1 MKERHILVDMQPL
14 YTAHASRGI
23 GTLYRNVVKRLV
35 KLDENSTYY
44 LLNLYGEIPAELKIG
59 SGDNVRGLDLYEDVK
74 EYIYEGTDE
83 RKKAYFDAFIQSV
96 IREYDIDICLIGAVV
111 DYYNVYSPESFGAAK
126 MVTVAH
132 DLIPM
137 IYSDRY
143 LTVAEAAFR
152 HYQWFAQYLYSDY
165 ILSNSLTTKNDLVRH
180 LGVDVD
186 RVSVIYGGTSP
197 IFRKNNYT
205 TEEKERVFQRFGI
218 QGEYLFCVGADD
230 FRKNLDGLAE
240 AYLGLPEELTE
251 RYQLVITCEVS
262 EETKN
267 RLLAYDE
274 NGEGSEVLDDPKK
287 RKRLVVTG
295 FVTDDEMVLL
305 LNCAKLAAFP
315 SMYEG
320 LGLPVIE
327 AWKCGVPVLT
337 SNNSSLGE
345 IAEDAA
351 VTVDPF
357 SVEDIR
363 RGLLYALTEAD
374 LGGLVARGAEKSK
387 RYTYE
392 NAAKTVLDSYEKIDA
407 AEKIDTL
414 SRAYREKQK
423 NLKRQCMENVDRAE
437 RKKYRD
443 RW

>member
-1 MKERHILVDMQPL
+1 MKERHILVDMQPM

-23 GTLYRNVVKRLV
+23 GTLYRNVIKCLV

-59 SGDNVRGLDLYEDVK
+59 GGDNIRGLDLYEDVK

-96 IREYDIDICLIGAVV
+96 IQEYDIDICLIGAVV
-111 DYYNVYSPESFGAAK
+111 DYYNIYSPESFGNAK
-126 MVTVAH
+126 LVTVAH

-137 IYSDRY
+137 IYGDRY
-143 LTVAEAAFR
+143 LTEAAAAFR
-152 HYQWFAQYLYSDY
+152 HYQWFGQYLYSDY
-165 ILSNSLTTKNDLVRH
+165 ILSNSLTTKNDLVH
-180 LGVDVD
+180 YLGVEEG
-186 RVSVIYGGTSP
+186 RISVIYGGTSP
-197 IFRKNNYT
+197 IFRENDYT
-205 TEEKERVFQRFGI
+205 AEEKERVFQKFGI
-218 QGEYLFCVGADD
+218 KGEYLFCVGADD

-240 AYLGLPEELTE
+240 AYLGLPGELTE

-262 EETKN
+262 EETKK
-267 RLLAYDE
+267 RLLAHDKSGRE
-274 NGEGSEVLDDPKK
+274 RIVA
-287 RKRLVVTG
+287 TG
-295 FVTDDEMVLL
+295 FITDDEMVLL
-305 LNCAKLAAFP
+305 LNGAKLAAFP

-363 RGLLYALTEAD
+363 RGLLYALAEAD
-374 LGGLVARGAEKSK
+374 LDELVARGIEKSK

-392 NAAKTVLDSYEKIDA
+392 NAAKTVLDSYERIDA
-407 AEKIDTL
+407 AEKIDTG
-414 SRAYREKQK
+414 SGAYQEKQK
-423 NLKRQCMENVDRAE
+423 RLKKQCMKSLGMIGRI
-437 RKKYRD
+437 KYCSR
-443 RW
+443 R

>member
-1 MKERHILVDMQPL
+1 MKKQRHILVDLQPL

-23 GTLYRNVVKRLV
+23 GTLYRNVIRSLV
-35 KLDENSTYY
+35 KLDGDSTYY

-59 SGDNVRGLDLYEDVK
+59 SGGNVHGLDLYDTVK
-74 EYIYEGTDE
+74 EYIYEGTDK
-83 RKKAYFDAFIQSV
+83 RKKVFFDSFIQSL
-96 IREYDIDICLIGAVV
+96 IQEYDIDICLIGAVV
-111 DYYNVYSPESFGAAK
+111 DYYNVYSSESFGNAK
-126 MVTVAH
+126 LVTVAY
-132 DLIPM
+132 DLIPLVF
-137 IYSDRY
+137 STKY
-143 LTVAEAAFR
+143 LTNGNTAFK
-152 HYQWFAQYLYSDY
+152 HYHWYSQYLYSDY
-165 ILSNSLTTKNDLVRH
+165 IFSDSGHARDDLVNY
-180 LGVDVD
+180 LGIDAD

-197 IFRKNNYT
+197 VFRKNDY
-205 TEEKERVFQRFGI
+205 TEEEKGRVFQKFGI
-218 QGEYLFCVGADD
+218 KGEYLFCVGADD
-230 FRKNLDGLAE
+230 FRKNLDGLVE

-251 RYQLVITCEVS
+251 RYQLVITCGVS
-262 EETKN
+262 EATRN
-267 RLLAYDE
+267 RLLDQDK
-274 NGEGSEVLDDPKK
+274 SVQ
-287 RKRLVVTG
+287 RLVVTG

-305 LNCAKLAAFP
+305 LNNAKLAAFP

-374 LGGLVARGAEKSK
+374 LDRFVVLGIEKSK

-407 AEKIDTL
+407 AEKIDTH
-414 SRAYREKQK
+414 SGEYQEKQK
-423 NLKRQCMENVDRAE
+423 RLKKQCMKNVKLAE
-437 RKKYRD
+437 SIKYHGR
-443 RW
+443 R